1 MLQATKKRIDVG
13 VIGNPSTG
21 DILYDGGVKLNVVID
36 ALYNTFGDYRQY
48 SSASEGADSQILYA
62 TGYYQ
67 KLSRQYYA
75 GNTIDIGSMHDADTS
90 GGALTMTL
98 PNAKL
103 GEGCIFINSNGSISP
118 ANPLIIRPQ
127 AGESILGTSGSLT
140 ITAPYARVMVWCTK
154 NEGSEK
160 YWEYGITPMFGNS
173 LMPVEKTILATVTP
187 TNIRIAGKNE
197 YSAIKLLVA
206 ARNTAGTVFKNSEYL
221 ISVDTVTNSVLNTEY
236 AVLKNTSDELYS
248 IRFFIGVGD
257 NVYAEVTSLSGQV
270 RFSIKAIDTINIGAT
285 S

>member
-1 MLQATKKRIDVG
+1 MLQDTKKRIDVG

-21 DILYDGGVKLNVVID
+21 DILYDGGVKLNAVID
-36 ALYNTFGDYRQY
+36 ALYNTFGDYRLY

-75 GNTIDIGSMHDADTS
+75 GTPVDIGSMHDADTS

-98 PNAKL
+98 PNAKM
-103 GEGCIFINSNGSISP
+103 GEGCVFINSNGSISP

-127 AGESILGTSGSLT
+127 AGETILGTSGSLT
-140 ITAPYARVMVWCTK
+140 VTSPYARIVLWCTK

-160 YWEYGITPMFGNS
+160 YWEYGVTPMFGDS
-173 LMPVEKTILATVTP
+173 LMPVEKTILATTTP

-197 YSAIKLLVA
+197 YASIKLMTA
-206 ARNTAGTVFKNSEYL
+206 AKNAAGTVFKNSEIL
-221 ISVDTVTNSVLNTEY
+221 ISVDTVTNTVINTEY
-236 AVLKNTSDELYS
+236 AVLKNTADELYN
-248 IRFFIGVGD
+248 IRFFIGAGD
-257 NVYAEVTSLSGQV
+257 IVYAEITSLVGQV
-270 RFSIKAIDTINIGAT
+270 RFSIKAIDTIKIGTT